1 VVAGEYEAYRV
12 HIQASRKAF
21 PLWFIIV
28 GYLIYINVLPRDSV
42 DSRPRRENRSPCFD
56 GFHLLCELV
65 GTPPLTTTSE
75 VCQISTLKLM

>member
-1 VVAGEYEAYRV
+1 MSLGPDDAG
-12 HIQASRKAF
+12 SDF
-21 PLWFIIV
+21 
-28 GYLIYINVLPRDSV
+28 SV
-42 DSRPRRENRSPCFD
+42 DSRPRRENRSPGFD

>member
-1 VVAGEYEAYRV
+1 MDLTLLVCPSKG
-12 HIQASRKAF
+12 
-21 PLWFIIV
+21 
-28 GYLIYINVLPRDSV
+28 LPTAAPVSV
-42 DSRPRRENRSPCFD
+42 DSWPRRENRSPGFD